1 MASEINQAEI
11 TLLRFPENV
20 RKRKEMYLID
30 PNHCIYEI
38 IDNAVDEFNAGYAK
52 NIEMVVRNSSN
63 GFSTVVVKD
72 DGRGIPTQM
81 SSDPEHLEE
90 TQAEVALGNLTAG
103 GKFGTDKGYHTIT
116 SGLHGVGA
124 SCVNA
129 TSEKFAAY
137 IDHNETHT
145 VLLYEKGILV
155 SKDIEKP
162 VPGSA
167 VHGTTIEFVLDRE
180 LWKGENFDL
189 SVIRRRLKQ
198 LTFLNPGLKIS
209 YSEYSVEGSEIVSE
223 EYYHE
228 DGLMDYFAD
237 ITSSRTMLEEKP
249 VRISKT
255 VNDPELGDIA
265 VDVVFCYSTSYTSDI
280 YGFVNSVSTAAGDHY
295 KGFNMGV
302 NRAVTSFFSESD
314 KYKNLVKNLVIDD
327 TKEGLCAIVSVKVMY
342 PKFEGQSKQSIKM
355 PQVGSAVN
363 SMVREEFKFFLERHP
378 SFAKALADKL
388 EKAYKGRQAAKRAR
402 DAARGMKNAL
412 DSSLP
417 GKLSACSSKKPEE
430 CSLYIVEGDSAAG
443 SAIQGR
449 DSRTQA
455 ILPVFGKVL
464 NTEKSR
470 PEEAISNGKL
480 LDVVKALKC
489 GIGKDFDIKKL
500 RYHKIIIM
508 ADADVDGAHIST
520 LWITFFYRYMPELV
534 LGGHLYIAL
543 SPIYRVAETIGKREV
558 YHYFFNDDELA
569 AFKTKNKIHVS
580 YIKGLG
586 ELQPKQLWESTMDP
600 ENRRLIRVTADDA
613 EMASYA
619 IAKCMGTN
627 VDIRRQFILDNADFD
642 KVLD

>member
-1 MASEINQAEI
+1 MSQEINQAEI
-11 TLLRFPENV
+11 TLLRFPGNV

-52 NIEMVVRNSSN
+52 LISMRVEHSET
-63 GFSTVVVKD
+63 GFAKIIVTD
-72 DGRGIPTQM
+72 DGRGIPTQL
-81 SSDPEHLEE
+81 SNDPEHLEE

-103 GKFGTDKGYHTIT
+103 GKFGTDKGYQTIT

-129 TSEKFAAY
+129 TSESFKA
-137 IDHNETHT
+137 IIEHNRTVT

-155 SKDIEKP
+155 DRSIEKP
-162 VPGSA
+162 TDSDA
-167 VHGTTIEFVLDRE
+167 HGTCIEFVLDSE
-180 LWKGENFDL
+180 LWKGEDFDL
-189 SVIRRRLKQ
+189 AVIRRRLKQ
-198 LTFLNPGLKIS
+198 LSYLNPGLRIT
-209 YSEYSVEGSEIVSE
+209 YFETALDGNNIDE

-228 DGLMDYFAD
+228 DGLLDYFTD
-237 ITSSRTMLEEKP
+237 ITSSRILLEEKP
-249 VRISKT
+249 VRITKT
-255 VNDPELGDIA
+255 VRDYDVGNIGIDI
-265 VDVVFCYSTSYTSDI
+265 VFGYTTSFTSEI

-302 NRAVTSFFSESD
+302 NRAVSSFFAESD

-327 TKEGLCAIVSVKVMY
+327 TKEGLCAVISVKVMY

-355 PQVGSAVN
+355 PQVGSAV
-363 SMVREEFKFFLERHP
+363 SALVRDEFKFFLERHP
-378 SFAKALADKL
+378 TFVKALADKL

-402 DAARGMKNAL
+402 DAARGMKSAL

-470 PEEAISNGKL
+470 PEDAISNGKL

-500 RYHKIIIM
+500 RYHKIVIM
-508 ADADVDGAHIST
+508 ADADVDGFHIST
-520 LWITFFYRYMPELV
+520 LWITFFYRYMPEIV
-534 LGGHLYIAL
+534 LNGHLYIAL
-543 SPIYRVAETIGKREV
+543 SPIYRVTEYIGKRET
-558 YHYFFNDDELA
+558 YHYFFSDEELA
-569 AFKTKNKIHVS
+569 AFKTKNKTHVS

-600 ENRRLIRVTADDA
+600 ENRRLIRVTAEDA
-613 EMASYA
+613 EDAGRA
-619 IAKCMGTN
+619 ISMCMGTN
-627 VDIRRQFILDNADFD
+627 VDVRRKFILDNADFD
-642 KVLD
+642 KALD